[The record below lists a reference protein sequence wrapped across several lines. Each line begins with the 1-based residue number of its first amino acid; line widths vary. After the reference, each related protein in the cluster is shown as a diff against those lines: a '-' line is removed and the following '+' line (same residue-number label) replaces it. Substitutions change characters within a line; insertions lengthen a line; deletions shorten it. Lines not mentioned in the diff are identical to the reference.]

1 MRLEIVAADNP
12 DDLQKQLFVE
22 FDGEQG
28 IDEGGLSKGSKSHYI
43 CIWNLFLEF
52 FTLVIAQIFKPDY
65 GMFYLNHENDYYFFN
80 RVQFQE
86 TEKEYML
93 IGMLIG
99 LAIYNSIILDIA
111 FPTVIFKKLSGE
123 LGEFQVRFY
132 FHFYF

>member
-1 MRLEIVAADNP
+1 M
-12 DDLQKQLFVE
+12 
-22 FDGEQG
+22 
-28 IDEGGLSKGSKSHYI
+28 
-43 CIWNLFLEF
+43 
-52 FTLVIAQIFKPDY
+52 IAQIFKPDY

-132 FHFYF
+132 FHFFIFDMK

>member
-1 MRLEIVAADNP
+1 M
-12 DDLQKQLFVE
+12 
-22 FDGEQG
+22 
-28 IDEGGLSKGSKSHYI
+28 
-43 CIWNLFLEF
+43 
-52 FTLVIAQIFKPDY
+52 IAQIFKPDY

-123 LGEFQVRFY
+123 LGEFQVY
-132 FHFYF
+132 FHLFVTKNKFLHRIWSILNQIFIAT

>member
-28 IDEGGLSKGSKSHYI
+28 IDEGGLSKGSKKSFYLHLKFIY
-43 CIWNLFLEF
+43 FLEF

-132 FHFYF
+132 FYF

>member
-1 MRLEIVAADNP
+1 MTKEASVKVQKVIIFAFEI
-12 DDLQKQLFVE
+12 
-22 FDGEQG
+22 
-28 IDEGGLSKGSKSHYI
+28 YI
-43 CIWNLFLEF
+43 FLEF